1 MLKLAKEKGY
11 FIKCVYVLTI
21 NPKINVAR
29 VKTRASLG
37 GHDVPQEK
45 IISRYNK
52 SLANIPKLLEL
63 CDILHVYDNSLRKII
78 RIIRK
83 HKEELAM
90 FPNDIWDEEK
100 IIALMEGRFVG

>member
-1 MLKLAKEKGY
+1 MCNTCIQSINS
-11 FIKCVYVLTI
+11 FLTGPGTI
-21 NPKINVAR
+21 C
-29 VKTRASLG
+29 
-37 GHDVPQEK
+37 
-45 IISRYNK
+45 ISRYNK